1 MGTLERAGKETEGD
15 THHHQHDTKRKRRKN
30 VYVRS
35 GNEPITNVGRLA
47 ETDAPVGTTN
57 QGKRY
62 YLKAFFIG
70 LAAIIVWRG
79 VWLLLDLYLFPQ
91 NLTASAVISISAG
104 MLLFVLY
111 GEIRL

>member
-1 MGTLERAGKETEGD
+1 MGLEERSIF
-15 THHHQHDTKRKRRKN
+15 TKD
-30 VYVRS
+30 V
-35 GNEPITNVGRLA
+35 PLA
-47 ETDAPVGTTN
+47 TSAI
-57 QGKRY
+57 GKRY
-62 YLKAFFIG
+62 YLRALFIG

-91 NLTASAVISISAG
+91 NLTASAILSISMG

>member
-1 MGTLERAGKETEGD
+1 MGAIERNYEEEPPIISTP
-15 THHHQHDTKRKRRKN
+15 
-30 VYVRS
+30 S
-35 GNEPITNVGRLA
+35 GS
-47 ETDAPVGTTN
+47 
-57 QGKRY
+57 RY

-91 NLTASAVISISAG
+91 NLTASAIISITAG
-104 MLLFVLY
+104 LLLFVLY

>member
-1 MGTLERAGKETEGD
+1 MGIIERAGTDAPSGES
-15 THHHQHDTKRKRRKN
+15 
-30 VYVRS
+30 VYVR
-35 GNEPITNVGRLA
+35 
-47 ETDAPVGTTN
+47 
-57 QGKRY
+57 RY

-79 VWLLLDLYLFPQ
+79 VWLLLDLYLFPS
-91 NLTASAVISISAG
+91 NLTASAIISISAG